1 METLSSDETPP
12 VAHYQLGT
20 DDQGFYTEFL
30 TPLTGS
36 GVRRDGTADTTVARA
51 GIIAQ
56 KLRHLEVLLVAPWRC
71 PVGGGEGSV
80 LDTAVE
86 VAVANPVSFV
96 AQRLLIHASRAPAKR
111 AQDIL
116 YLHDT
121 VQLFGASLEPFN
133 AIWRTD
139 VSPSLSR
146 TRRALKLEAEV
157 ELEHGLGWHGIRA
170 RWATERT
177 HGDLKA
183 ATAAGGRHDMGT
195 YLGYVHRDQA
205 EHRAVVALPR
215 VQVARFMVTPE
226 EPTVRR
232 ARRAGTPRVARQR
245 FSTRYPMV
253 TQHRWAHPAP
263 LVPTRPPSSAC
274 IGTRREQSGPNKTP
288 AAT

>member
-80 LDTAVE
+80 LDTPAE

-146 TRRALKLEAEV
+146 TQRALVHDERERLFATVTDTIREA
-157 ELEHGLGWHGIRA
+157 A
-170 RWATERT
+170 RIPVDRRLRPE
-177 HGDLKA
+177 D
-183 ATAAGGRHDMGT
+183 
-195 YLGYVHRDQA
+195 V
-205 EHRAVVALPR
+205 RAVCAL
-215 VQVARFMVTPE
+215 
-226 EPTVRR
+226 
-232 ARRAGTPRVARQR
+232 GL
-245 FSTRYPMV
+245 STLL
-253 TQHRWAHPAP
+253 ADD
-263 LVPTRPPSSAC
+263 
-274 IGTRREQSGPNKTP
+274 
-288 AAT
+288 